1 MNCTEARVLLAVY
14 RDLQEAEAQP
24 SHQDEETRA
33 TIQELEQH
41 LESCPNCRQALT
53 DFTLVGTRLQ
63 RLPAIEPPPEMR
75 ERLMRALAAEHT
87 RFLRRGLPGTP
98 PPPDFLKPYM
108 QEQLEQE
115 AGRDPLATLSTAKTG
130 PLPAIQAPPRAQ
142 RRPRMPQLAALAVA
156 ATFLLAL
163 LTGGLTSVLL
173 LAQHSSGSIPPP
185 AAINHPTNVVMMRYA
200 SATIYHN
207 VVSAAAD
214 GNAVYYSAFSDGS
227 PAGWM
232 LLRLDRQTQLSQPLL
247 PSAQSSPLI
256 ILGSDHNRLVWLQ
269 YDPPAADT
277 SVASAATKK
286 NQHNSSPRDNVT
298 EGLRSWKL
306 FYAVVDSTTSPDS
319 LRPQL
324 LFSGVFNPAL
334 AAGIVHTPVPGICF
348 LQNGLL
354 VAALDQHGVSHLWL
368 YSLQENGQIASHS
381 ELASAPAGHIY
392 TSPTATPD
400 GSDIF
405 WADEWLDSTGLLHS
419 NIWTRQEIEVSTPTR
434 GRWLPH
440 TQPETW
446 LFRND
451 GTSFRPLVV
460 GHTFFMLNTND
471 GLDGISA
478 LATPTPAASPS
489 PQSAS
494 QLAASTLP
502 LNSSVTPWANSSI
515 YPPSLDFL
523 ISGSLYMLSLEP
535 TSDGTFSQLNTIS
548 HVSALQ
554 GGNTFVLWQDDNNAY
569 GMFDVESNTFVQ
581 VGSVLNGAAFVAV
594 NGNSA
599 VWSDTPTPAASRSP
613 ASISPL
619 ATLRMFSWPLTSS
632 NSGHD

>member
-1 MNCTEARVLLAVY
+1 VNCTEARGLLAVY
-14 RDLQEAEAQP
+14 RDLKEAEAQP
-24 SHQDEETRA
+24 ALQNEETRA

-41 LESCPNCRQALT
+41 LESCPDCRQTQA
-53 DFTLVGTRLQ
+53 DFTLVGARLQ

-75 ERLMRALAAEHT
+75 ERLMRALAAEHA

-130 PLPAIQAPPRAQ
+130 PLPVIQTPPRVQ

-200 SATIYHN
+200 TATIYHN
-207 VVSAAAD
+207 IVSAAAD
-214 GNAVYYSAFSDGS
+214 GNAVYYSAFDDST

-256 ILGSDHNRLVWLQ
+256 ILGSSHNRLVWLQ

-277 SVASAATKK
+277 PVVPSAKK
-286 NQHNSSPRDNVT
+286 NQHNSLPRDAAT

-306 FYAVVDSTTSPDS
+306 FYAVVDPATGPES
-319 LRPQL
+319 LHAQQL
-324 LFSGVFNPAL
+324 LSGVFNPAL
-334 AAGIVHTPVPGICF
+334 AAGIVHTPVPGIWF
-348 LQNGLL
+348 LENGLL
-354 VAALDQHGVSHLWL
+354 VASLDQHGLSHLWL
-368 YSLQENGQIASHS
+368 YSLQENGQVASRS

-392 TSPTATPD
+392 TSPTATAD

-405 WADEWLDSTGLLHS
+405 WADEWLDSAGLLHS
-419 NIWTRQEIEVSTPTR
+419 NIWTRQEIEVSAPTR

-440 TQPETW
+440 TQPQTW
-446 LFRND
+446 LFRAD
-451 GTSFRPLVV
+451 GSSFRPVVV

-471 GLDGISA
+471 GLDGTPA

-489 PQSAS
+489 PQPAS
-494 QLAASTLP
+494 QSTTSTLS
-502 LNSSVTPWANSSI
+502 LNSSVTPMANANI

-523 ISGSLYMLSLEP
+523 ISGSLYMLSLGP

-554 GGNTFVLWQDDNNAY
+554 GGATFVLWQDDNNTY
-569 GMFDVESNTFVQ
+569 GMFDVESNSFVQ

-599 VWSDTPTPAASRSP
+599 VWSDAPNPLTSRTSAP
-613 ASISPL
+613 ISPL
-619 ATLRMFSWPLTSS
+619 ATIRMFNWPLSA
-632 NSGHD
+632 SGGGHE

>member
-1 MNCTEARVLLAVY
+1 MNCTEARGLLAIY
-14 RDLQEAEAQP
+14 RDLKEAEAQP
-24 SHQDEETRA
+24 SLHDEETRA
-33 TIQELEQH
+33 TLQELEEH
-41 LESCPNCRQALT
+41 LESCPDCRQALA
-53 DFTLVGTRLQ
+53 DFTLVGARLQ

-75 ERLMRALAAEHT
+75 ERLMRALAAEHA
-87 RFLRRGLPGTP
+87 RFLKRGLPGTP

-115 AGRDPLATLSTAKTG
+115 AEYDPLATLSTAKTG
-130 PLPAIQAPPRAQ
+130 PLPVLQTPRRVQ

-200 SATIYHN
+200 TATLYHN

-214 GNAVYYSAFSDGS
+214 GNVVYYSAFNDGT

-247 PSAQSSPLI
+247 TSPQSSPLI
-256 ILGSDHNRLVWLQ
+256 VLGSAHNRLVWLQ
-269 YDPPAADT
+269 YDPPAVGNVSKAIT
-277 SVASAATKK
+277 PKK
-286 NQHNSSPRDNVT
+286 AQQSSPPRDSLT

-306 FYAVVDSTTSPDS
+306 FYAVVDPTATSAEA
-319 LRPQL
+319 LHAQL
-324 LFSGVFNPAL
+324 LLSGIFNPEL
-334 AAGIVHTPVPGICF
+334 AAGIVHTPVPGIWF

-354 VAALDQHGVSHLWL
+354 VTALDQRGLSHLWL
-368 YSLQENGQIASHS
+368 YSLQENGQIAGRS
-381 ELASAPAGHIY
+381 ELAAAPAGHIY
-392 TSPTATPD
+392 TSPTATAD
-400 GSDIF
+400 GSRIF
-405 WADEWLDSTGLLHS
+405 WADEWLDSAGFLHS
-419 NIWTRQEIEVSTPTR
+419 NIWTRQEIELTAPTQ
-434 GRWLPH
+434 GRWWPH
-440 TQPETW
+440 TQPQTW
-446 LFRND
+446 LFRAD
-451 GTSFRPLVV
+451 GTSFRPVVV

-471 GLDGISA
+471 GLDGVSA

-494 QLAASTLP
+494 QTAALAQS
-502 LNSSVTPWANSSI
+502 LNSSVTPWANASI

-554 GGNTFVLWQDDNNAY
+554 GGSTFVLWQNDDDTY

-581 VGSVLNGAAFVAV
+581 VGSVLSGAAFVAV

-599 VWSDTPTPAASRSP
+599 VWSDAPASTGSRTPATTTP
-613 ASISPL
+613 Q
-619 ATLRMFSWPLTSS
+619 ATLRMFSWPLSTSG
-632 NSGHD
+632 GHQ